1 MLLGR
6 SLPRVVHNDAM
17 PGPSQSRVTVI
28 VPPSAAGSRELLAS
42 LDRQTLPAADFE
54 ILVGDDERS
63 PELTAR
69 LADLERHRTNLV
81 RVTVADG
88 AEEALLARATGEY
101 VVGVPDGRSLTPTAL
116 AVLTELADA
125 TGADLVAGLT
135 GQVGVRPE
143 RPQDP
148 AGSLP
153 ATAGRLRRR
162 TATTAAD
169 LTADLDRAAAEAG
182 AGVVTTLCFLDASAD
197 GSVDPAAA
205 PADHAEPVAAGDAT
219 WRDGV
224 LHVSVVAS
232 GPVRAS
238 IYSAATGVEWP
249 LGEASERD
257 GSVTFRLD
265 PEDVPGLGP
274 LPVGT
279 WWPTLRVGDAG
290 APALVEAAAARA
302 HGATFR
308 DRTTVSFAEG
318 RRLGVDVGAG
328 SRQPIRRL
336 DPARTTVVED
346 SRGSLLTAPVGNLDL
361 APGAQVTGWLRLG
374 KMPVV
379 AWLEHVEGTGPVLRA
394 WVSGLAGESTLHTRF
409 GRAQYAPV
417 GAQLVIDGVGTM
429 TVTPVAKDVPA
440 PAPEPVVAPETG
452 AASKARRFAGRALRS
467 VRG

>member
-1 MLLGR
+1 
-6 SLPRVVHNDAM
+6 M

-69 LADLERHRTNLV
+69 LEDLARHRTNLA
-81 RVTVADG
+81 RVPVADG
-88 AEEALLARATGEY
+88 DEEALLARATGEY
-101 VVGVPDGRSLTPTAL
+101 VLGVPAGRSLTPTAL
-116 AVLTELADA
+116 AVLIELADT

-135 GQVGVRPE
+135 GRVGVRPE

-148 AGSLP
+148 AGPLP

-162 TATTAAD
+162 ASTTAAD
-169 LTADLDRAAAEAG
+169 LTGDLGHAPAETATAA
-182 AGVVTTLCFLDASAD
+182 VTTLCFLDAPDGAAD
-197 GSVDPAAA
+197 AT
-205 PADHAEPVAAGDAT
+205 PADVADPVAAVEAT

-224 LHVSVVAS
+224 LHLTCAAS
-232 GPVRAS
+232 GAVRAS
-238 IYSAATGVEWP
+238 VYSAATGVEWP
-249 LGEASERD
+249 LGEGTEQGDHVA
-257 GSVTFRLD
+257 FRLD

-274 LPVGT
+274 LPAGT

-308 DRTTVSFAEG
+308 DRTTVSFVED
-318 RRLGVDVGAG
+318 RRLGLDVGA
-328 SRQPIRRL
+328 SARQPIRRL

-346 SRGSLLTAPVGNLDL
+346 SRGSLLTSPIRNLDL
-361 APGAQVTGWLRLG
+361 APGVRVTGWLRLG

-379 AWLEHVEGTGPVLRA
+379 AWLEDAEGTGPVLRA

-417 GAQLVIDGVGTM
+417 GARLVIDGVGAM
-429 TVTPVAKDVPA
+429 TVTAAGKDAPA
-440 PAPEPVVAPETG
+440 PAADPASEAEAAP
-452 AASKARRFAGRALRS
+452 ASKARRLAGRALRS